1 MDFWGYSPDQVLDQR
16 DPEVLQS
23 FLPVWQ
29 FLYDWYFR
37 VETEGWDQIPQ
48 KGSFLLVG
56 SHNGGLASPDL
67 SMFLYDWIRRFGA
80 ERPAYG
86 LMQREAFTSAGM
98 LTSVARV
105 GAVPATVTMATT
117 ALNRESPVLVYP
129 GGVDDLFRPYSK
141 RNQIE
146 LAGRKG
152 FIKLALRENVPIIPI
167 ISAGAHETLVV
178 LTDCKE
184 LMYFLRELNLVD
196 TSTPITR
203 VFPIYLGLPW
213 GIGIGFA
220 PNLPLPTK
228 IYTKVCSPIYFERS
242 GREAARDRA
251 YVDACYQQVY
261 QTMQTALDQLVT
273 RSQKGSR

>member
-1 MDFWGYSPDQVLDQR
+1 MDFFGYSPDEVLDQR
-16 DPEVLQS
+16 DPRALQS

-37 VETEGWDQIPQ
+37 VETEGWHHLPQ
-48 KGSFLLVG
+48 KGSFLVVG
-56 SHNGGLASPDL
+56 SHNGGLAAPDL
-67 SMFLYDWIRRFGA
+67 SMFLFDWVRRFGTG
-80 ERPAYG
+80 RPAYG
-86 LMQREAFTSAGM
+86 LMQREAFNSARM

-105 GAVPATVTMATT
+105 GAVPATVAMAT
-117 ALNRESPVLVYP
+117 AAFKREAPVLVYP
-129 GGVDDLFRPYSK
+129 GGVDDVFRPYSK

-167 ISAGAHETLVV
+167 VSVGAHETLVV

-184 LMYFLRELNLVD
+184 LMNFLRQLDLVD
-196 TSTPITR
+196 ASTPITR

-213 GIGIGFA
+213 GIAMGFA
-220 PNLPLPTK
+220 PNIPLPTK
-228 IYTKVCSPIYFERS
+228 IYTKVCDPIHFKRS

-261 QTMQTALDQLVT
+261 EAMQSSLDQLVV
-273 RSQKGSR
+273 RSQHRLI